1 LRVKVICSSPAI
13 LCALM
18 IPLCALVIRPVA
30 ELGIDDDWGYIKNA
44 QVMGSDWSC
53 CLQRCG
59 DTHAGLGAL
68 PGGNLRKT
76 VWLLLRGRSVIH
88 GPYCNPDCFPNATD
102 LGACRY
108 SRVERNHRHPYVV
121 LSPLFLPLAFRFV
134 TDMAGLFCVVLC
146 LYACLRALQARTD
159 RSALAWICF
168 ATLSNAASN
177 SAGGTVRQIA
187 WLGAL
192 VMVPSALWLMR
203 RRQHFLL
210 VGGLAS
216 IASIIII
223 FASLRRFHH
232 RPYRC

>member
-1 LRVKVICSSPAI
+1 MLGWALYLAAIFVKLFGFSFAVVRSFTVLIAI
-13 LCALM
+13 LTAFLM
-18 IPLCALVIRPVA
+18 QRTLVRAGIR
-30 ELGIDDDWGYIKNA
+30 EW
-44 QVMGSDWSC
+44 
-53 CLQRCG
+53 
-59 DTHAGLGAL
+59 
-68 PGGNLRKT
+68 
-76 VWLLLRGRSVIH
+76 
-88 GPYCNPDCFPNATD
+88 NATIGT
-102 LGACRY
+102 LTF
-108 SRVERNHRHPYVV
+108 V

-134 TDMAGLFCVVLC
+134 TDMTGLLCVVLC

-177 SAGGTVRQIA
+177 AAGGTVRQIA

-216 IASIIII
+216 IASMIII